1 MLISAVFAFLSI
13 NRVKSDL
20 SSFMTLVSRFSI
32 AVIFDDKSDLTD
44 FASSCA
50 ILPEMMK
57 PATIKKG
64 DGFIHSFHQS
74 FHQDSSCFLVLS
86 DSDMSSFRS
95 GADLVAN
102 FTNICAR
109 SDATFSE
116 SLRFSDRPPSTM
128 NPSGLLAMSHHTKPA
143 GLKEM
148 VSKLD
153 ELVMCGSIMTGFAEK
168 PRYCEVYVVMKMTAL
183 ATYWLF
189 VFELCLGGI
198 AVYFG

>member
-64 DGFIHSFHQS
+64 DGFIHSF
-74 FHQDSSCFLVLS
+74 
-86 DSDMSSFRS
+86 
-95 GADLVAN
+95 N
-102 FTNICAR
+102 
-109 SDATFSE
+109 
-116 SLRFSDRPPSTM
+116 
-128 NPSGLLAMSHHTKPA
+128 
-143 GLKEM
+143 
-148 VSKLD
+148 
-153 ELVMCGSIMTGFAEK
+153 
-168 PRYCEVYVVMKMTAL
+168 RYL
-183 ATYWLF
+183 YWLI
-189 VFELCLGGI
+189 VFKLCLGRM
-198 AVYFG
+198 AVYFR